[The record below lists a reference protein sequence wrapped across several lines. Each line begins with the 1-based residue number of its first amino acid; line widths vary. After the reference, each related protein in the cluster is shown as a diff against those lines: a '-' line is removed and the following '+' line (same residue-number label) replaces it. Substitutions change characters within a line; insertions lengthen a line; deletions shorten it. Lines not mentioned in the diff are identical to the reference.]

1 MPEDPQEQAMDPEER
16 LAALREQ
23 LTSTPASTIVA
34 NHCYG
39 LFELAGAYL
48 STAPPNF
55 EQARVAID
63 ALDGLVAALPGRL
76 GEDEANLVDALV
88 KMKQAFVTLQ
98 GAATEG

>member
-1 MPEDPQEQAMDPEER
+1 MSDTPNEQAMDPEER

-23 LTSTPASTIVA
+23 LTATPASTIVA

-63 ALDGLVAALPGRL
+63 ALEGIVGALPGRL
-76 GEDEANLVDALV
+76 GEDEANLVDALS

-98 GAATEG
+98 GASTES

>member
-1 MPEDPQEQAMDPEER
+1 MERSADGSAMDPEER

-48 STAPPNF
+48 STSPPSF

-63 ALDGLVAALPGRL
+63 ALEGIVSALPGRL
-76 GEDEANLVDALV
+76 GEDEANLVDALA

-98 GAATEG
+98 GAAPDA